1 MALNTPVTVISVEY
15 RLSPANQYP
24 IPMHDGIDAF
34 QYIARNIEQFIT
46 QSTDSVK
53 VVVSGT
59 SSGGHLAAIVSQNA
73 RSWFQLPENERLAK
87 QAHLSGVLLRAPVT
101 VNAMDDG
108 ALIPSKYREIHQS
121 WRMQYDEADLN
132 RMSMTYNHGS
142 V

>member
-1 MALNTPVTVISVEY
+1 MN
-15 RLSPANQYP
+15 
-24 IPMHDGIDAF
+24 DGIDAF
-34 QYIARNIEQFIT
+34 QYIERNIEQFIT
-46 QSTDSVK
+46 QSTDPVK

-73 RSWFQLPENERLAK
+73 RSWFQLAENEMPAK
-87 QAHLSGVLLRAPVT
+87 QVHLSGVLLRAPVT

-108 ALIPSKYREIHQS
+108 ALIPPKYRDIHQS
-121 WRMQYDEADLN
+121 WMMQYDGADLN